1 MVSNAAMESHLWCD
15 SAATHS
21 YHVGENPDPR
31 TIKAAA
37 RRGFAMEDLTAR
49 VLAAEDYYIYNL
61 ILALDNG
68 HLQWLERRRG
78 KNSPAEIALF
88 LSHAGITHCSEVP
101 DPYYEEAQAFERVLD
116 LVEEGSALLLARIR
130 RELGI

>member
-1 MVSNAAMESHLWCD
+1 
-15 SAATHS
+15 
-21 YHVGENPDPR
+21 
-31 TIKAAA
+31 
-37 RRGFAMEDLTAR
+37 MEDLTAR